1 MEQECE
7 RILTLWEPW
16 ASAVRLGYKS
26 VETRSWSTA
35 YRGPLWIHAARA
47 APDPDHL
54 EEVNDALFAA
64 GFGPLPWTLP
74 SGKVVARA
82 ILIECVPTRPESP
95 TSFFPETAYRSRW
108 AEGTLEHALGNYEPG
123 RWAWVLDDVRGL
135 VEPVGYRGGQGLRT
149 LAAEDLGRLRA
160 AEQLPTTELRV
171 RLGGVR

>member
-1 MEQECE
+1 MEQAIE

-16 ASAVRLGYKS
+16 ASAIRLGYKS
-26 VETRSWSTA
+26 VETRSWHTS

-54 EEVNDALFAA
+54 EQVNDALFAA
-64 GFGPLPWTLP
+64 GFGPLPWSLP

-82 ILIECVPTRPESP
+82 VLVDCVPTRPESSLWP
-95 TSFFPETAYRSRW
+95 DPVDCSR
-108 AEGTLEHALGNYEPG
+108 TLERALGNYEPG
-123 RWAWVLDDVRGL
+123 RWAWVLDDIRGL
-135 VEPVGYRGGQGLRT
+135 VEPAGYRGGQGLRT
-149 LAAEDLGRLRA
+149 LAAEDLERLRA